1 MKVSVSY
8 LKSPYSV
15 AETILKL
22 NETSC
27 DFLHVDL
34 MDGVFAGTNNYD
46 QESVFQELH
55 LSTKPLDIHL
65 MMVNP
70 AGVIQTLA
78 SLHPSYITIPVE
90 ILQDDQLISLVKSY
104 GIKCGLA
111 LNPDTPIESL
121 IPFLDKIDLVLL
133 MSVYPG
139 KGGQKFLEGSVS
151 KAKALKEFKSRF
163 SFVLAIDGGINEE
176 TISLVDDYVDQCV
189 SGSYVCMADSMEKQI
204 EALKKTSKF

>member
-34 MDGVFAGTNNYD
+34 MDSVFAGTNNYD

>member
-121 IPFLDKIDLVLL
+121 IPFLDKIDYFKSSDDFHIMYLTQSIFIISVFNSILIAAISLSLANQSLKFDVLFIPNFKRKAICL
-133 MSVYPG
+133 CKLIAGSIFV
-139 KGGQKFLEGSVS
+139 SVS
-151 KAKALKEFKSRF
+151 YTHLT
-163 SFVLAIDGGINEE
+163 LP
-176 TISLVDDYVDQCV
+176 T
-189 SGSYVCMADSMEKQI
+189 
-204 EALKKTSKF
+204 T